1 MDVEQSGEVLE
12 VSQAPE
18 QEEIAVE
25 KEVIVTKM
33 DVTQESTEP
42 ENPPAAAEEPA
53 PPTVNGHS
61 KLSEVEE
68 LTRTTETVTLSDE
81 GPEIEESQSKDVP
94 EPESKP
100 DVVPPTEPENVPE
113 IVPEVTQV
121 VDICPAEE
129 PEQPVTEE
137 TPEPMIVQ
145 SPLEEGAPLTEP
157 VEAEV
162 EVVPEPV
169 PEKAPSPS
177 KEEKVVEP
185 VEAAV
190 STAVEEVV
198 VEHVVEDK
206 TEAEP
211 VKVEEVAEPVK
222 VEEEKVVETVTVEEK
237 VVETMTE
244 KKDLV
249 ETVKVVESV
258 TQAVAVEKVAETPV
272 AEVLSEK
279 KTEAVAEVERAAEK
293 LGEDK
298 NEAVAEAAPVDQK
311 EEPTEP
317 ASGSLSFAFLERAP
331 AKEALLSARTLVV
344 LRGLPG
350 SGKSFLARAISEA
363 YKEHCS
369 VISADD
375 HGVKPEKP
383 SADSYKALDE
393 AVVSCCSSSTVSMIV
408 VDDTNHTQDRLASLE
423 EIGEQHRLVVL
434 HLEPRTDWCRDLAE
448 LHKKSRRGLDAA
460 LMETMDGEYEKVSL
474 PLFFGWFLPYA
485 TQDKV
490 TCSAMDFLKTLDT
503 LEAFKKHMTEFAGKP
518 EKEVDLEQYF
528 KAKGRLHCTTKFCN
542 YGKVEGS
549 KEYARNQH
557 VREFFGSVFDL
568 SLSALFVTPRTF
580 GARVSLTEEQL
591 LVWPADAE
599 KEAEP
604 TVPGA
609 SSLPLGSR
617 AHVTLGCADGVEP
630 VQTGFDLLQ
639 ILALQQSGQEGELVE
654 EMELGSLRY
663 FGEGRWMLTLKE
675 PICAPAC
682 FASYYGRGQQAAP
695 KKEGEKKKKSKCSIL

>member
-12 VSQAPE
+12 VPQTQE
-18 QEEIAVE
+18 QEEVAVE

-42 ENPPAAAEEPA
+42 ENPPAAAEEPE

-68 LTRTTETVTLSDE
+68 LTRTTDE
-81 GPEIEESQSKDVP
+81 GPEIEDSQSKDVP

-100 DVVPPTEPENVPE
+100 DIVPEPEPENVAE
-113 IVPEVTQV
+113 IVPVVTQV
-121 VDICPAEE
+121 VDISPAKET
-129 PEQPVTEE
+129 EQPVTEE
-137 TPEPMIVQ
+137 TPEPVIVQ
-145 SPLEEGAPLTEP
+145 SPLQESAPLTEP
-157 VEAEV
+157 LKAEV
-162 EVVPEPV
+162 EMVPEPV

-185 VEAAV
+185 VEPTV

-198 VEHVVEDK
+198 AENVVEDK

-211 VKVEEVAEPVK
+211 VKMEEVTEPVK
-222 VEEEKVVETVTVEEK
+222 VEEKVVETVTMEEKVVETVTVEEK
-237 VVETMTE
+237 LVETVTE
-244 KKDLV
+244 KKDSV

-258 TQAVAVEKVAETPV
+258 TQAVAVEKVAESPV
-272 AEVLSEK
+272 AEIPSEK
-279 KTEAVAEVERAAEK
+279 KTEAVEGAPEEPV
-293 LGEDK
+293 EDK
-298 NEAVAEAAPVDQK
+298 NEAEAAPVEQK

-317 ASGSLSFAFLERAP
+317 ASGSLSFAFLERVP
-331 AKEALLSARTLVV
+331 AKEALQSARTLVV

-363 YKEHCS
+363 YKENCS

-383 SADSYKALDE
+383 SAESYKALDQ
-393 AVVSCCSSSTVSMIV
+393 AVVSCCSTTTFSMIV
-408 VDDTNHTQDRLASLE
+408 VDDTNHTQDRLATLE
-423 EIGEQHRLVVL
+423 EIGEEHHLVVL
-434 HLEPRTDWCRDLAE
+434 HLEPRTNWCRDLAE
-448 LHKKSRRGLDAA
+448 LHEKSRRGLDAA
-460 LMETMDGEYEKVSL
+460 IMQTMDCEFEKVSL
-474 PLFFGWFLPYA
+474 PLFFGWFFHYA
-485 TQDKV
+485 VEDKV
-490 TCSAMDFLKTLDT
+490 KSSVMDFLKTLDT
-503 LEAFKKHMTEFAGKP
+503 LEAFNKHMAEFGGKP

-528 KAKGRLHCTTKFCN
+528 KAKGRLHCTTKFCD

-549 KEYARNQH
+549 KEYGCSQNVQESLGRM
-557 VREFFGSVFDL
+557 SVL

-591 LVWPADAE
+591 LIWPTDAE
-599 KEAEP
+599 KEADP

-639 ILALQQSGQEGELVE
+639 ILTLQQSGQEGELVE

-682 FASYYGRGQQAAP
+682 FSSYYGRGQPAP
-695 KKEGEKKKKSKCSIL
+695 MKKEGEKKKKSKCSIL